1 MPIMQISLTER
12 ADKYLRKRVG
22 RSRGFGAFVSQLLV
36 EAETKEHM
44 QRAIERHKA
53 ALRDVWDEEANL
65 DSVG

>member
-1 MPIMQISLTER
+1 MPNMQISLTDQ

-36 EAETKEHM
+36 EAETREHM
-44 QRAIERHKA
+44 QRTIERQKA
-53 ALRDVWDEEANL
+53 VLRDMWDEEANL